1 MAQFT
6 YQQCKRLTE
15 LFISKSNTIKNASAL
30 NHSENKMNSS
40 NKTYDHVYVV
50 IRYDA
55 YHTEIEHAV
64 TVLKV
69 FITEKEAQNEVM
81 RLNNLISKRDTAKIS
96 VDQKRY
102 FYQMGRIKK
111 GILMVDKGT
120 STDGSD

>member
-1 MAQFT
+1 
-6 YQQCKRLTE
+6 
-15 LFISKSNTIKNASAL
+15 
-30 NHSENKMNSS
+30 MNSP

-55 YHTEIEHAV
+55 YHADIEYAV

-69 FITEKEAQNEVM
+69 FITEEEAQNEVM

-111 GILMVDKGT
+111 GVLMVDKGT
-120 STDGSD
+120 STDSSDQI